1 MRTDLLISGSWTQMV
16 LRSFEAVGLDPRKLC
31 ATAGL
36 SYAELSDADA
46 RLPRDLSGRLWRE
59 AARVSGDRQ
68 IGLRAGERV
77 PPSANNI
84 LSHMLIS
91 SPTLLAGLERTL
103 SYQRVLAHGRV
114 GTLEKRR
121 DAYALCF
128 QRVDGDLPILRE
140 EIEFMTTALMRLLR
154 FAVPRRWRLAG
165 VRYEFPVPA
174 STSEYER
181 IFRCPVE
188 FAQRENSL
196 LIPEAVMT
204 ARLEHHCPAA
214 FDALQAAADAALERV
229 QHPSLV
235 AEVRAKILA
244 RLRSRRGDCSVESI
258 ATTMHV
264 SPRTLQRRLEADG
277 SSFSAVLEQAQRDRC
292 MELLESTASLEEI
305 GAAIG
310 LSGSRALARAF
321 KLWTG
326 RTPSEHRRLAREAA
340 GMTLQ

>member
-1 MRTDLLISGSWTQMV
+1 MV
-16 LRSFEAVGLDPRKLC
+16 LRSFDAIGLDSRRLC
-31 ATAGL
+31 ASAGL

-46 RLPRDLSGRLWRE
+46 RIPRDLSGRLWRE

-68 IGLRAGERV
+68 IGLHAGERV

-84 LSHMLIS
+84 LSHILIS
-91 SPTLLAGLERTL
+91 SPTLLEGLERTL

-121 DAYALCF
+121 DVYAFCLK
-128 QRVDGDLPILRE
+128 RVDGDLPILRE

-154 FAVPRRWRLAG
+154 FALPRRWRLVG

-174 STSEYER
+174 SAVEYER

-204 ARLEHHCPAA
+204 ARLDHHCPAA
-214 FDALQAAADAALERV
+214 LDALQAAADAALARV
-229 QHPSLV
+229 QQPSLA
-235 AEVRAKILA
+235 AEVRARILA

-258 ATTMHV
+258 AAAMHV
-264 SPRTLQRRLEADG
+264 SPRTLQRRLESDG
-277 SSFSAVLEQAQRDRC
+277 ASFSGVLEQAQQERC
-292 MELLESTASLEEI
+292 MELLDSPATLEEI
-305 GAAIG
+305 GEAIG
-310 LSGSRALARAF
+310 LSGSRALSRAF
-321 KLWTG
+321 KRWTG
-326 RTPSEHRRLAREAA
+326 RTPSEHRRLGRSGDAA
-340 GMTLQ
+340 